1 MWVRE
6 GCIPGTHPEG
16 MVSLVDRYSS
26 MDEREKTLN
35 ALGAAFLSILPG
47 MGHFF
52 LGVKRGG
59 IYLACAVG
67 MIIISK
73 FFWPT
78 GWLFYIQFA
87 IFAGFDAFAFGK
99 RGRGLF

>member
-1 MWVRE
+1 
-6 GCIPGTHPEG
+6 
-16 MVSLVDRYSS
+16 
-26 MDEREKTLN
+26 MDEREKTIN
-35 ALGAAFLSILPG
+35 AVGAAFLSVLPG
-47 MGHFF
+47 IGHLY
-52 LGVKRGG
+52 LGVKRGQIFLVCG
-59 IYLACAVG
+59 LA

-73 FFWPT
+73 FFWPV

>member
-1 MWVRE
+1 
-6 GCIPGTHPEG
+6 
-16 MVSLVDRYSS
+16 

-47 MGHFF
+47 MGHLYLGAKRAQVF
-52 LGVKRGG
+52 LVCG
-59 IYLACAVG
+59 LALLVVA
-67 MIIISK
+67 K

-78 GWLFYIQFA
+78 GWLIYIQFA
-87 IFAGFDAFAFGK
+87 IFAGVDAFSFGK